1 MALVRALFILVLGIA
16 VASVGVIGM
25 RRWVK
30 DPTMPKRLPGFNVFT
45 GRWSDDE
52 KSSGRGPNGQSG

>member
-1 MALVRALFILVLGIA
+1 LILAIVILVIVVGI
-16 VASVGVIGM
+16 ASVGVVGM

-45 GRWSDDE
+45 GKWSDE
-52 KSSGRGPNGQSG
+52 KPSPGESSHGQSDPS